1 MFYRER
7 VDLKR
12 YNNQRIVGIILAGGK
27 SRRMNFNDKSL
38 QKINKYSLIDRVIVR
53 AKKQVDYLLI
63 NSNSDHIKNNYNEYI
78 VIKDTIKGNLGPL
91 AGVLSGL
98 EWIEK
103 KDSEINWL
111 ITFPVDSPF
120 FPSDLVDIFLSHVNE
135 EQIIVA
141 ESNSRI
147 HPVFAMWNKDLIPYL
162 KETLNN
168 RNLKI
173 DEFTKN
179 FKMKVVKF
187 PFIDYDPFF
196 NINNQDDLI
205 KAKKIEE
212 LITAKGD

>member
-1 MFYRER
+1 M
-7 VDLKR
+7 
-12 YNNQRIVGIILAGGK
+12 ILAGGK

-98 EWIEK
+98 EWIKK

-120 FPSDLVDIFLSHVNE
+120 FPTDLVDIFLSQINE

-147 HPVFAMWNKDLIPYL
+147 HPVFAMWNKNLIPYL

-205 KAKKIEE
+205 KAKKIEQ

>member
-1 MFYRER
+1 M
-7 VDLKR
+7 
-12 YNNQRIVGIILAGGK
+12 ILAGGK

-98 EWIEK
+98 EWIKK

-120 FPSDLVDIFLSHVNE
+120 FPTDLVDIFLSHVNE
-135 EQIIVA
+135 ELIIVA

-147 HPVFAMWNKDLIPYL
+147 HPVFAMWNKNLIPYL

>member
-1 MFYRER
+1 M
-7 VDLKR
+7 
-12 YNNQRIVGIILAGGK
+12 ILAGGK

-38 QKINKYSLIDRVIVR
+38 QKIKKYSLIDRVIVR

-98 EWIEK
+98 EWIKK

-120 FPSDLVDIFLSHVNE
+120 FPTDLVDIFLSHVNE

-147 HPVFAMWNKDLIPYL
+147 HPVFAMWNKNLIPYL

-173 DEFTKN
+173 DQFTKN

-205 KAKKIEE
+205 KAKKIEQ

>member
-1 MFYRER
+1 M
-7 VDLKR
+7 
-12 YNNQRIVGIILAGGK
+12 ILAGGK

-38 QKINKYSLIDRVIVR
+38 QKIKKYSLIDRVIVR

-120 FPSDLVDIFLSHVNE
+120 FPTDLVDIFLSHVNE

-147 HPVFAMWNKDLIPYL
+147 HPVFAMWNKNLIPYL

>member
-1 MFYRER
+1 M
-7 VDLKR
+7 
-12 YNNQRIVGIILAGGK
+12 ILAGGK

-91 AGVLSGL
+91 AGVLTGL
-98 EWIEK
+98 EWIKK

-205 KAKKIEE
+205 KAKKIEQ

>member
-1 MFYRER
+1 M
-7 VDLKR
+7 
-12 YNNQRIVGIILAGGK
+12 ILAGGK

-120 FPSDLVDIFLSHVNE
+120 FPTDLVDIFLSHVNE

-147 HPVFAMWNKDLIPYL
+147 HPVFAMWNKNLIPYL

-196 NINNQDDLI
+196 NINNDDDLKIARNIYKKYI
-205 KAKKIEE
+205 K
-212 LITAKGD
+212 

>member
-1 MFYRER
+1 M
-7 VDLKR
+7 
-12 YNNQRIVGIILAGGK
+12 ILAGGK

-98 EWIEK
+98 EWIKK
-103 KDSEINWL
+103 KDGEINWM

-120 FPSDLVDIFLSHVNE
+120 FPTNLVDVFLRHINE

-147 HPVFAMWNKDLIPYL
+147 HPVFAMWNKNLIPYL

-187 PFIDYDPFF
+187 PIIDYDPFF

-205 KAKKIEE
+205 KAKKIEQ
-212 LITAKGD
+212 LIITKGIEI